1 MDKFKGIGKSKFTRG
16 LTYFLVL
23 NSGILMLAVGIYF
36 FKAPN
41 GFATGGVSGISI
53 ILAKALGKFL
63 PITQSIY
70 MLIINATLLI
80 IGVIILGKKCGALT
94 FYCSLMM
101 SFVNFLLEEFL
112 PIHAIP
118 GAVVRINGVLEG
130 THHHN
135 ARVPVAEVMEYLEGT
150 AEIPADVT
158 ISAASLTGQPMLEL
172 VFAVML
178 TGIGSAILFRCNA
191 SSGGTDIVAL
201 ILKKFTSLNVGT
213 ALLIT
218 DVLTA
223 ASTIF
228 IFGIE
233 VGLFSLLGLFAKVFV
248 VDDILDSMNMC
259 KSFTIITTKPRQIE
273 DYITKN
279 MKRGATVYHAEGAY
293 THKDK
298 TVILT
303 VCRRSEALKLRKK
316 VKEID
321 EHSFMVITKTS
332 EIMGKGFRDVQ

>member
-1 MDKFKGIGKSKFTRG
+1 MDKFKGIGNNKFTRA
-16 LTYFLVL
+16 LTYFLFL
-23 NSGILMLAVGIYF
+23 NAGVLMLAVGIYF

-53 ILAKALGKFL
+53 ILAKITKGLLTSEQTKDFFAFL
-63 PITQSIY
+63 PDVIKNNLTQSVY
-70 MLIINATLLI
+70 MLIINSILLVV
-80 IGVIILGKKCGALT
+80 GVIILGKKCGALT

-101 SFVNFLLEEFL
+101 SAVNFLLEKFVPVES
-112 PIHAIP
+112 IP
-118 GAVVRINGVLEG
+118 GAIIGENGV
-130 THHHN
+130 
-135 ARVPVAEVMEYLEGT
+135 AK
-150 AEIPADVT
+150 
-158 ISAASLTGQPMLEL
+158 LTGQPMLEL

-178 TGIGSAILFRCNA
+178 TGIGSAILFKCNA

-201 ILKKFTSLNVGT
+201 ILKKYTSLNVGT

-218 DVLTA
+218 DVITA

-228 IFGIE
+228 IFGVE

-273 DYITKN
+273 DYITKK

-303 VCRRSEALKLRKK
+303 VCRRSEAIKLRKK

>member
-1 MDKFKGIGKSKFTRG
+1 MDKFNGIGKSRFTRRF
-16 LTYFLVL
+16 TYFLTLNAGVL
-23 NSGILMLAVGIYF
+23 LLAIGIYF
-36 FKAPN
+36 FKSPN
-41 GFATGGVSGISI
+41 GFAMGGVSGISI
-53 ILAKALGKFL
+53 ILAKVLGFL
-63 PITQSIY
+63 PITQSMY
-70 MLIINATLLI
+70 MLAINIILLI
-80 IGVIILGKKCGALT
+80 VGVLILGKKCGTLT

-101 SFVNFLLEEFL
+101 SSVNFLLEEFL
-112 PIHAIP
+112 PIRIIP
-118 GAVVRINGVLEG
+118 GAVVRINGVLDG

-135 ARVPVAEVMEYLEGT
+135 ARVAASEVMDYLTGA

-158 ISAASLTGQPMLEL
+158 ISAATLTGQPMLEL
-172 VFAVML
+172 VFAVLL

-201 ILKKFTSLNVGT
+201 ILKKFTSMNVGT

-218 DVLTA
+218 DFLTA
-223 ASTIF
+223 SSTIF
-228 IFGIE
+228 IFGVE

-273 DYITKN
+273 DYITKE
-279 MKRGATVYHAEGAY
+279 MKRGATVYHAEGAFS
-293 THKDK
+293 HKDK

-303 VCRRSEALKLRKK
+303 VCRRSEALRLRKK

-321 EHSFMVITKTS
+321 EQSFMVITKTS
-332 EIMGKGFRDVQ
+332 EIMGKGFRDVE

>member
-1 MDKFKGIGKSKFTRG
+1 MDKFKGIGKSKFTRA
-16 LTYFLVL
+16 LTYFLFL
-23 NSGILMLAVGIYF
+23 NAGILMLAVGIYF

-53 ILAKALGKFL
+53 ILAKITKGLLESDQTKDFFAFL
-63 PITQSIY
+63 PDVIKNNLTQSVY
-70 MLIINATLLI
+70 MLIINTLLLVV
-80 IGVIILGKKCGALT
+80 GVIILGKKCGALT

-101 SFVNFLLEEFL
+101 SAVNFLLERFVPVES
-112 PIHAIP
+112 IP
-118 GAVVRINGVLEG
+118 GAIVGENGV
-130 THHHN
+130 
-135 ARVPVAEVMEYLEGT
+135 AK
-150 AEIPADVT
+150 
-158 ISAASLTGQPMLEL
+158 LTGQPMLEL

-178 TGIGSAILFRCNA
+178 TGIGSAILFKCNA

-201 ILKKFTSLNVGT
+201 ILKKYTSLNVGT

-218 DVLTA
+218 DALTA

-228 IFGIE
+228 IFGVE
-233 VGLFSLLGLFAKVFV
+233 VGLFSMLGLFAKVFV

-273 DYITKN
+273 DYITKH

-303 VCRRSEALKLRKK
+303 VCRRSEAIKLRKK